1 MAKLG
6 TIAFEKTAN
15 LFVAKKLAY
24 RVTQDTV
31 TQEGENGISQKP
43 LQLEKKLHLP
53 GVLAAREKKKL
64 HLPEVLQLGFPM

>member
-31 TQEGENGISQKP
+31 TQEGENGISQKH